1 MTVRE
6 PIAQPPSRTSARR
19 RARALA
25 VCAFAAFGA
34 APAFAQQTFNVPPD
48 LWDRPRSARAV
59 MEQPAVRGALDQYLA
74 RGSVRLVIHHAP
86 GQEQLMQA
94 EELRM
99 WLMSL
104 AVDGGRVVV
113 TGDMRPQESLKI
125 EVRP

>member
-1 MTVRE
+1 MRFE
-6 PIAQPPSRTSARR
+6 KFIAVAGACT
-19 RARALA
+19 AL
-25 VCAFAAFGA
+25 GA
-34 APAFAQQTFNVPPD
+34 QAQQTFNVPPD

-74 RGSVRLVIHHAP
+74 RGTVRLVIHHAP

-113 TGDMRPQESLKI
+113 TGDMKPQESLKI